1 MSGETSY
8 DTVPY
13 PTGSYSQTHP
23 DRLATVATLL
33 GHQPAPPGRCRVL
46 EIGCGNGGNLIPMA
60 FAMPESTFT
69 GIDLAATPIA
79 QGEKLVEV
87 GLKNITLLQQDL
99 TTYAPEREAFDYVI
113 AHGLYAWVAAPVQD
127 RLLAVCRA
135 ALAPQGVAFRELQ
148 RAPGLPHPA
157 DVAGDDAVS
166 HPGDPGAR
174 RAEGPGEG
182 PADLPAARLAGEGRP
197 PRLAGSR
204 PRWC

>member
-1 MSGETSY
+1 LTPETAC

-33 GHQPAPPGRCRVL
+33 GLRPAPPGRCRVL

-60 FAMPESTFT
+60 YAMPESTFT

-79 QGEKLVEV
+79 QGKALVEQV

-113 AHGLYAWVAAPVQD
+113 AHGVYAWVAPPVQD

-135 ALAPQGVAFRELQ
+135 ALAPQGVAFVSYNAL
-148 RAPGLPHPA
+148 RAPTSG
-157 DVAGDDAVS
+157 
-166 HPGDPGAR
+166 
-174 RAEGPGEG
+174 
-182 PADLPAARLAGEGRP
+182 
-197 PRLAGSR
+197 
-204 PRWC
+204 